1 MKRTLLTAALVAT
14 TWATAHAELLDVDTA
29 EEIVKR
35 GEVLSTNEPR
45 RYTVDTL
52 VVNGV
57 FRHNGEVYWCHIY
70 KNSQSRPDDGWVHY
84 RCWDDE
90 IPDSVSKPQYE
101 CFLDD

>member
-1 MKRTLLTAALVAT
+1 MKRTLLAVVLAAT
-14 TWATAHAELLDVDTA
+14 TWATAHAALELENA

-57 FRHNGEVYWCHIY
+57 FRHNGEVYWCHVY
-70 KNSQSRPDDGWVHY
+70 LNAQSVTDDGWVHY